1 VSEGP
6 GVLFVVRRGAERYE
20 NDAAGHFHRLESV
33 MYEEPYKWVEA
44 VGNRRQYL
52 DEQFK
57 QGSPVVGLAYDG
69 GIVLLTVSKGT
80 PKLYEIY
87 DRLALGGM
95 GHPAD
100 LEKLRFSLL
109 EMAHVEGFNRSPS
122 DVTGSRM
129 VKYGIAPV
137 IKQAFEEVFKAPFI
151 IKILLAE
158 LGPKAGKE
166 TFLVINYDGTFE
178 EGSRC
183 AALAATKAVEQDM
196 LKALRAEPAT
206 PSLEQAV
213 GAALRTWALGDR
225 LQRQAAETEAER
237 GREVPA
243 DASSTDPSSLYA
255 HVRETVAE
263 KTIECIVLDRA
274 QPGSSKYR
282 ALTPDE
288 LGRILPKDVQASL
301 S

>member
-1 VSEGP
+1 
-6 GVLFVVRRGAERYE
+6 
-20 NDAAGHFHRLESV
+20 

-57 QGSPVVGLAYDG
+57 QGSPVVALAYES

-158 LGPKAGKE
+158 LGQKAGKE

-178 EGSRC
+178 EGSHC
-183 AALAATKAVEQDM
+183 AVLAATKSVEQEM
-196 LKALRAEPAT
+196 IKFLSGQPGGL
-206 PSLEQAV
+206 SLEQAV
-213 GAALRTWALGDR
+213 GTALRAWAVGDR
-225 LQRQAAETEAER
+225 LQREA
-237 GREVPA
+237 A
-243 DASSTDPSSLYA
+243 DAESDRGSELPATASPDDVASLYA
-255 HVRETVAE
+255 HVRATVAE
-263 KTIECIVLDRA
+263 KIIECAVLDRS
-274 QPGSSKYR
+274 QPGHSKYR
-282 ALTPDE
+282 ALTQDE
-288 LGRILPKDVQASL
+288 LGRLLPKDLQVSL

>member
-1 VSEGP
+1 
-6 GVLFVVRRGAERYE
+6 
-20 NDAAGHFHRLESV
+20 

-52 DEQFK
+52 DEQFR
-57 QGSPVVGLAYDG
+57 QGSPVVALAYEA

-151 IKILLAE
+151 IKLLLAE
-158 LGPKAGKE
+158 LGAKAGKE

-178 EGSRC
+178 EGSHC
-183 AALAATKAVEQDM
+183 AVLAASKTVEQEM
-196 LKALRAEPAT
+196 VKVLRAEPASG
-206 PSLEQAV
+206 SLDRAV
-213 GAALRTWALGDR
+213 AAALRAWALGDR
-225 LQRQAAETEAER
+225 LQRRAAEADADRIQTSSADAS
-237 GREVPA
+237 PA
-243 DASSTDPSSLYA
+243 DAQSLYV

-263 KTIECIVLDRA
+263 KTIECAVLDRTQA
-274 QPGSSKYR
+274 GSSKYR
-282 ALTPDE
+282 ALAPDE
-288 LGRILPKDVQASL
+288 LGRLLPKDVQASL

>member
-1 VSEGP
+1 
-6 GVLFVVRRGAERYE
+6 
-20 NDAAGHFHRLESV
+20 

-52 DEQFK
+52 DEQFT
-57 QGSPVVGLAYDG
+57 QGSPVVALAYDAG
-69 GIVLLTVSKGT
+69 VLMLTVSKGT

-151 IKILLAE
+151 VKILLAE
-158 LGPKAGKE
+158 LGHKPGKDL
-166 TFLVINYDGTFE
+166 FLTINYDGTFE
-178 EGSRC
+178 EGPHS
-183 AALAATKAVEQDM
+183 AVLAASKPIEQEM
-196 LKALRAEPAT
+196 LTFLRKPGAAQL
-206 PSLEQAV
+206 SLDQAV
-213 GAALRTWALGDR
+213 PTALQAWALGDR
-225 LQRQAAETEAER
+225 SQRKAQAAENDEGAAAGST
-237 GREVPA
+237 PS
-243 DASSTDPSSLYA
+243 DAAGLYA
-255 HVRETVAE
+255 YIRETVAE
-263 KTIECIVLDRA
+263 KTIECAVLDRN

-282 ALTPDE
+282 VLTAEE
-288 LGRILPKDVQASL
+288 LGRLLPQDLKSSL
-301 S
+301 T

>member
-1 VSEGP
+1 
-6 GVLFVVRRGAERYE
+6 
-20 NDAAGHFHRLESV
+20 

-57 QGSPVVGLAYDG
+57 RGSPVVALAYEA

-129 VKYGIAPV
+129 VKYGVAPV

-151 IKILLAE
+151 VKILLAE
-158 LGPKAGKE
+158 LGPKVGKE

-178 EGSRC
+178 EGSHC
-183 AALAATKAVEQDM
+183 AVLAATKAVEQDM
-196 LKALRAEPAT
+196 MKLLRAQSVNG
-206 PSLEQAV
+206 SLDQAV
-213 GAALRTWALGDR
+213 GAALRAWALGDR
-225 LQRQAAETEAER
+225 LQRQAADAETDRAPES
-237 GREVPA
+237 PA
-243 DASSTDPSSLYA
+243 DAVSA
-255 HVRETVAE
+255 
-263 KTIECIVLDRA
+263 
-274 QPGSSKYR
+274 
-282 ALTPDE
+282 
-288 LGRILPKDVQASL
+288 DVQ
-301 S
+301 

>member
-1 VSEGP
+1 
-6 GVLFVVRRGAERYE
+6 
-20 NDAAGHFHRLESV
+20 

-52 DEQFK
+52 DDQFK
-57 QGSPVVGLAYDG
+57 QGSPVVALAYEA
-69 GIVLLTVSKGT
+69 GILLLTVSKGT

-166 TFLVINYDGTFE
+166 TFLVIDYDGTFE
-178 EGSRC
+178 EGGHC
-183 AALAATKAVEQDM
+183 AVLAATKAVEQEM
-196 LKALRAEPAT
+196 LKSLRAEPA
-206 PSLEQAV
+206 SASIEQAV
-213 GAALRTWALGDR
+213 GAALRAWALGDR
-225 LQRQAAETEAER
+225 LQRRA
-237 GREVPA
+237 A
-243 DASSTDPSSLYA
+243 DADSNRTAEAPPDGSAVDVSSLYA

-263 KTIECIVLDRA
+263 KTIECAVLDRSQA
-274 QPGSSKYR
+274 GSSKYR
-282 ALTPDE
+282 ALVPDE
-288 LGRILPKDVQASL
+288 LGRLLPKDIQAVL
-301 S
+301 P

>member
-1 VSEGP
+1 
-6 GVLFVVRRGAERYE
+6 
-20 NDAAGHFHRLESV
+20 

-57 QGSPVVGLAYDG
+57 QGSPVVALTYET
-69 GIVLLTVSKGT
+69 GILLLTVSKGT

-87 DRLALGGM
+87 DRLALAGM

-151 IKILLAE
+151 VKILLAE
-158 LGPKAGKE
+158 LGPKSGRE
-166 TFLVINYDGTFE
+166 TFLTINYDGTFE
-178 EGSRC
+178 ESGQC
-183 AALAATKAVEQDM
+183 AVLAATKAIEQDM
-196 LKALRAEPAT
+196 LSLLRQESAGLSLGHAAAAALRA
-206 PSLEQAV
+206 
-213 GAALRTWALGDR
+213 WAMGDR
-225 LQRQAAETEAER
+225 SQRQAADADS
-237 GREVPA
+237 GAAAPA
-243 DASSTDPSSLYA
+243 AQSSTDAASLYA

-263 KTIECIVLDRA
+263 KSIECVVLDRA
-274 QPGSSKYR
+274 QPGSSKFR
-282 ALTPDE
+282 AITPDE
-288 LGRILPKDVQASL
+288 LGRLLPKDIQSSL